1 MSEQDTQREIEAY
14 EAELAQQP
22 SRRAVLGGIAGA
34 TAGVGVVGGMFRDGF
49 EDPFYEAVAHGTG
62 DADDAYGPEDVI
74 YSMCMQCNT
83 YCTIKV
89 RLTEAGATGATSL
102 VRKIAGNPYSPLT
115 TQPIGPI
122 PYDTAPA
129 DAVRGIG
136 DMARDS
142 KSRSGGIACLKGQAG
157 IQTVHDAKRIT
168 HPLKRVGERGSGRW
182 QTISWEQAL
191 TEVLDGAEDIGT
203 PGLRSWWAYAPK
215 EAVLADWEKVKAGS
229 MKAEEFE
236 KRWGEKLLDP
246 SRPELGPKSNL
257 MAIIGGDRMDLI
269 GERMGLL
276 GFGSINQFNHGGIC
290 GVTGVIANA
299 VSHPTTGYKRMYADI
314 DYVDYLIVWGTEPL
328 TAQKGPTWLA
338 PRIGAAR
345 ERGMKMCVIDPR
357 MSKTAEK
364 ADLWVPVRPGHD
376 AALAFGIA
384 RWIVDNKRYDER
396 YLRAPGAKAAAAIG
410 EPTWSDATH
419 LVKVEDPI
427 RGKLTMVD
435 LGKAEI
441 EIGEDGKAIDSERV
455 VLVDGRMRGVTEV
468 RGAADLDVDTVVETP
483 SGRVRVK
490 SVFRLLVDRL
500 HEREIADY
508 AEEAGTDAETIAE
521 IGHDFTRHGK
531 RAAVM
536 SYRGPAMHTN
546 GFDTVRAIGY
556 LNFLIGNHDWKG
568 GHIGGASRF
577 EPAEGRYDLVTVAEP
592 NTAWGVPITR
602 EKVKYEDSSFFATDG
617 YPATR
622 PWYPVPGNLCH
633 EVLPSADAGYPYSL
647 NALFLHRHSPL
658 NSHPGAHRL
667 AEVMK
672 KTDKVKLIVSFDVTM
687 GDSSSYADYVLPDLT
702 YLERFTQESVYPS
715 QQFMVTQL
723 GQPTTR
729 AFEGPRPVE
738 QFYLELMKAMDLP
751 GVGKNAFG
759 PGTRFDTVEDYWLKV
774 AANVAYAEQ
783 PVPDADAEEHRIF
796 TEARTRALGKSYDE
810 SAWKKAVT
818 RSEWAKV
825 VYVLNRGGRF
835 DGQAAD
841 HADGYDGE
849 WLKHRYAGECVFY
862 NPKIAALKDSVTGEP
877 FDGLAGVRAPL
888 TTPEEARAQGRPL
901 QFVNWKARH
910 QGTHR
915 TVGSAWLREIRPA
928 NFVWVNPL
936 DARPRGIESGDR
948 VRLTSSSAEAEGV
961 AMVVESIRP
970 GVIGAD
976 AAFGHRGYLGTPI
989 EVDGVRVEA
998 PGRYGHQ
1005 ESAREVTPMHE
1016 ERGYAGSRSEG
1027 FAVNVLLDDD
1037 LRSSGGG
1044 GLTDPVAGG
1053 AAQLDTWVELA
1064 KV

>member
-1 MSEQDTQREIEAY
+1 MSSEQEIQHELEAY
-14 EAELAQQP
+14 EAELDQGP
-22 SRRAVLGGIAGA
+22 SRRAVLGGLAAGA
-34 TAGVGVVGGMFRDGF
+34 AGVAAVGTMFKDGF
-49 EDPFYEAVAHGTG
+49 EDPFYEPVAHGTG
-62 DADDAYGPEDVI
+62 PADDAYGPEDVI

-89 RLTEAGATGATSL
+89 RLTGAGDSGATSL

-115 TQPIGPI
+115 TQPVGPI

-129 DAVRGIG
+129 AAVAGLG

-157 IQTVHDAKRIT
+157 IQTVHEAKRVT
-168 HPLKRVGERGSGRW
+168 QPLKRVGERGSGRW
-182 QTISWEQAL
+182 QTITWEQAL
-191 TEVLDGAEDIGT
+191 TEVLDGASDIGT

-229 MKAEEFE
+229 MKAREFE
-236 KRWGEKLLDP
+236 ARWGEKLIDP
-246 SRPELGPKSNL
+246 SRPELGPKANL

-269 GERMGLL
+269 GERMGLQ

-290 GVTGVIANA
+290 GVTGVVANA
-299 VSHPTTGYKRMYADI
+299 VSHPTTGFKRMYADI
-314 DYVDYLIVWGTEPL
+314 DYVDYLVVWGTEPL

-384 RWIVDNKRYDER
+384 RWIVDNEKYDER
-396 YLRAPGAKAAAAIG
+396 YLRAAGAAAAAAIG

-419 LVKVEDPI
+419 LVKVDDPA

-435 LGKAEI
+435 LGKAEL
-441 EIGEDGKAIDSERV
+441 EIGPDGKPIDPERV
-455 VLVDGRMRGVTEV
+455 VLVDGELRPATTVAGL
-468 RGAADLDVDTVVETP
+468 ADLDVDTEVRTP
-483 SGRVRVK
+483 AGPVRVK
-490 SVFRLLVDRL
+490 SVFRLLVERL
-500 HEREIADY
+500 REREVADY
-508 AEEAGTDAETIAE
+508 AEEAGTSADVVAR

-568 GHIGGASRF
+568 GHISGDSRY
-577 EPAEGRYDLVTVAEP
+577 EPSEGRYDLVTVTEP
-592 NTAWGVPITR
+592 NVAWGVPITR
-602 EKVKYEDSSFFATDG
+602 EKVKYEDTSFFATDG
-617 YPATR
+617 YPAKR
-622 PWYPVPGNLCH
+622 PWFPVPGNLCH
-633 EVLPSADAGYPYSL
+633 EVLPSAEAGYPYSL

-672 KTDKVKLIVSFDVTM
+672 KADKVRLIVSFDVTM
-687 GDSSSYADYVLPDLT
+687 GDSSAYADYVLPDLT
-702 YLERFTQESVYPS
+702 YLERFSQESVYPS
-715 QQFMVTQL
+715 QQYQVTQL

-729 AFEGPRPVE
+729 AFPGPRPVE
-738 QFYLELMKAMDLP
+738 QFYLDLMTAMGLP
-751 GVGKNAFG
+751 GVGEDAFG
-759 PGTRFDTVEDYWLKV
+759 EGAHFRTVEDYWLKM
-774 AANVAYAEQ
+774 AANVAYAEP
-783 PVPDADAEEHRIF
+783 PVPDADAEELRIF
-796 TEARTRALGKSYDE
+796 TEARRRALGDTYDE
-810 SAWKKAVT
+810 KRWRAAVT
-818 RSEWAKV
+818 AEEWPKV

-835 DGQAAD
+835 DGQAPD
-841 HADGYDGE
+841 HAEGYEGE
-849 WLKHRYAGECVFY
+849 WLRHRYAGECVFY

-888 TTPEEARAQGRPL
+888 TTPEEARAEGRPL

-915 TVGSAWLREIRPA
+915 TIGSAWLREIRPA
-928 NFVWVNPL
+928 NFVWVNPV

-948 VRLTSSSAEAEGV
+948 VRLTSSSAQAEGV
-961 AMVVESIRP
+961 AMVVEGIRP
-970 GVIGAD
+970 GVVGAD
-976 AAFGHRGYLGTPI
+976 AAFGHRGYGATTV
-989 EVDGVRVEA
+989 EVDGSPVPVPA
-998 PGRYGHQ
+998 RYGHG
-1005 ESAREVTPMHE
+1005 ESARQVTPMHE
-1016 ERGYAGSRSEG
+1016 ELGFAGQRSEG
-1027 FAVNVLLDDD
+1027 FAVNVLLDDGEHA
-1037 LRSSGGG
+1037 GGG
-1044 GLTDPVAGG
+1044 GRVDPIGGG
-1053 AAQLDTWVELA
+1053 AAQLDTWVELS